1 MMGEAD
7 PEPYGRCCGVYQVLT
22 TGRGEGGNVV
32 KWGNGEGGFPVR
44 GGNGEGGRGE
54 GCEMGKWRGGRGGGG
69 EGGCSLF
76 V

>member
-32 KWGNGEGGFPVR
+32 KWGNGEGGSLFVEEMER
-44 GGNGEGGRGE
+44 GEGEKVVKWGNGE
-54 GCEMGKWRGGRGGGG
+54 GGGG